1 MKCGWYDISA
11 NRIFYALIMSG
22 TVNVKC
28 KKIENLILINSYF
41 LYKNAFFILIKFQDS
56 S

>member
-28 KKIENLILINSYF
+28 NKIENLILINSYF
-41 LYKNAFFILIKFQDS
+41 LYENAFFVLIKFQDS